1 MPQLTADDMRN
12 KTSEAVAAL
21 EGETKILVFGCEHG
35 LSANRLDRK
44 DTKGVSLI
52 CSGMLPPT
60 LVEYALKKGADG
72 VMVTGCRHNDCYYR
86 FGNRWLKMRFDGER
100 KPILRGRADRNRIR
114 VHGGSE
120 TDKNEIEKD
129 LNAFRAEL
137 VKLNQADESSSDK
150 LN

>member
-1 MPQLTADDMRN
+1 
-12 KTSEAVAAL
+12 
-21 EGETKILVFGCEHG
+21 
-35 LSANRLDRK
+35 
-44 DTKGVSLI
+44 
-52 CSGMLPPT
+52 
-60 LVEYALKKGADG
+60 
-72 VMVTGCRHNDCYYR
+72 
-86 FGNRWLKMRFDGER
+86 MRFDGAR
-100 KPILRGRADRNRIR
+100 KPILRGRADRHRIR